1 MNRWISFAVL
11 VGAVQLLFAGSN
23 DYNIDVSSYFGGSG
37 SEDAIYGSVILSD
50 GSIVLGGVIGDKKV
64 SGVTETLLNG
74 ATGSSA
80 GAVVR
85 LASDGKSVLSIT
97 RIADKVVDIAVDGS
111 ENIYCASMSG
121 GIIIL
126 DKTASSVIH
135 AQTFDH
141 PVHRVDAGPS
151 GHYAI
156 LICSSTDFLTQ
167 KIASVTIK
175 VFGPSHQEL
184 GSFGGNSHYTR
195 DVCIHE
201 PSQTIIS
208 LGFKNYSAPT
218 DNGKSYPVDVPA
230 YQGMSYSGTRKYD
243 GYNYASSELNSN
255 SSNMADARG
264 HRCAIGKDG
273 NLYMVFE
280 VDGGNHVFDN
290 DPFDVMTDVDIAGGD
305 LYSQGSNVGTEP
317 SLFYG
322 RYEPSS
328 GAYGMGQYFTTRLDN
343 GRGNTIRIYN
353 GAIAADT
360 DGTIY
365 LAGVSASGLPMTFD
379 PTGGYT
385 GGAYLVI
392 VKSDFSQRLFS
403 TRLSSGGTHTIALA
417 ENTDGSS
424 KVLWAGSAKNSSGYS
439 LYTRNTLQAELAGE
453 QDGFFAFISE
463 TDGQPGNTPPMADFI
478 VRPVSGTTLEF
489 DASATHDPDGDALEY
504 IWGFNDSASWGSG
517 AVVQHTYPSP
527 LEKSYRVALTVRDE
541 HGGWDQKSFF
551 FGPPKAAFSV
561 STKAGQAPLQIDYNA
576 GTTTD
581 PNDSLSA
588 LKFNW
593 YFVGNSTASGETAT
607 FTYTGPGAYKPIL
620 FVADN
625 MAGVDSAS
633 EILLVAEDESEAK
646 RFDFGKPDQTVEPG
660 FINAGAELYS
670 SSQGY
675 GWERI
680 TDDIKT
686 GSWSSCWDDKVC
698 MDGIELVKYA
708 SGERFDGEFKVD
720 LANGTY
726 TVLMHFMQKYS
737 YGFNGVEAEEISK
750 IDNVNVVGC
759 SSGGGVPQVNLF
771 IVDVTDGQLNL
782 VFRRGS
788 GGYARW
794 FVCGIQIVPGE
805 YAIEEQTVKASP
817 RLSVQ
822 PVTGSKGATHFIYD
836 VAGRCI
842 KKVQKSGDGVSSM
855 IRRDFRTNRVPGVYV
870 IERRDERT
878 MEKGIAKRLIAK

>member
-1 MNRWISFAVL
+1 MNRWILPAL
-11 VGAVQLLFAGSN
+11 LIGATQLLFAGSN
-23 DYNIDVSSYFGGSG
+23 AYDISVSTWFGGSG
-37 SEDAIYGSVILSD
+37 SEDAIYGSAILSD
-50 GSIVLGGVIGDKKV
+50 GTIILAGIIGDKQV
-64 SGVTETLLNG
+64 SGITETLLGG

-80 GAVVR
+80 GAVIR
-85 LASDGKSVLSIT
+85 IAADGKSVLSVT
-97 RIADKVVDIAVDGS
+97 RIADQVVDMAVDGN
-111 ENIYCASMSG
+111 ENIHCASMG
-121 GIIIL
+121 DGVIIL
-126 DKTASSVIH
+126 DKNASSVVH

-151 GHYAI
+151 GCYAI
-156 LICSSTDFLTQ
+156 LTCSSTDFLTQ

-175 VFGPSHQEL
+175 VFNPSHQEL

-201 PSQTIIS
+201 TSQTVIS
-208 LGFKNYSAPT
+208 LGYKNYSAPT

-230 YQGMSYSGTRKYD
+230 YQGMSYSGTRKYN
-243 GYNYASSELNSN
+243 GYNYASSELNDN
-255 SSNMADARG
+255 GSNMADARG
-264 HRCAIGKDG
+264 HRCTIGKDG

-290 DPFDVMTDVDIAGGD
+290 DPFDVMTDVEITGGD
-305 LYSQGSNVGTEP
+305 LYNQGYNVGTEP

-322 RYEPSS
+322 RYNPST

-343 GRGNTIRIYN
+343 GRGNTIRIYS
-353 GAIAADT
+353 GAIAADN

-365 LAGVSASGLPMTFD
+365 LAGKSASGLPMTFD

-385 GGAYLVI
+385 GGAYLVV

-403 TRLSSGGTHTIALA
+403 TRLSSGGTHTIALVQ
-417 ENTDGSS
+417 NTDGSD
-424 KVLWAGSAKNSSGYS
+424 KILWAGSTKNSSGYS
-439 LYTRNTLQAELAGE
+439 LYTRNSLQAELAGE
-453 QDGFFAFISE
+453 QDGFFAFISQANGE
-463 TDGQPGNTPPMADFI
+463 SGNTSPVADFT
-478 VRPVSGTTLEF
+478 VSPVSGTTLEF
-489 DASATHDPDGDALEY
+489 DAGASGDPDGDALEY

-561 STKAGQAPLQIDYNA
+561 SAKAGQAPFQVDFDA

-581 PNDSLSA
+581 PNDSMSA

-593 YFVGNSTASGETAT
+593 YFAGNNAADGITAT
-607 FTYTGPGAYKPIL
+607 FTYTNPGAYKPIL

-633 EILLVAEDESEAK
+633 EILLIAEDESEAK
-646 RFDFGKPDQTVEPG
+646 RFDFGKPDQTPEPG

-698 MDGIELVKYA
+698 MDGIELAKY
-708 SGERFDGEFKVD
+708 
-720 LANGTY
+720 
-726 TVLMHFMQKYS
+726 
-737 YGFNGVEAEEISK
+737 
-750 IDNVNVVGC
+750 
-759 SSGGGVPQVNLF
+759 
-771 IVDVTDGQLNL
+771 
-782 VFRRGS
+782 
-788 GGYARW
+788 
-794 FVCGIQIVPGE
+794 
-805 YAIEEQTVKASP
+805 
-817 RLSVQ
+817 
-822 PVTGSKGATHFIYD
+822 
-836 VAGRCI
+836 
-842 KKVQKSGDGVSSM
+842 
-855 IRRDFRTNRVPGVYV
+855 
-870 IERRDERT
+870 
-878 MEKGIAKRLIAK
+878 